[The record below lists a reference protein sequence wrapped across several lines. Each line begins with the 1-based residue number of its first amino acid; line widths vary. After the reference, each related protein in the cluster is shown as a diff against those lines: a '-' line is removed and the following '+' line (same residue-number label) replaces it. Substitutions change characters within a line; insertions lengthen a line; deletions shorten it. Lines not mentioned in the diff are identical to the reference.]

1 MVIDPVCGMRI
12 AEASAAA
19 TSHHEGR
26 TYHFCSALCKQVFD
40 RDPGKYTQA
49 ENKTEKPS

>member
-19 TSHHEGR
+19 TTHTKER
-26 TYHFCSALCKQVFD
+26 TYHFCSALCRQMFE
-40 RDPGKYTQA
+40 RDPGKYIQA
-49 ENKTEKPS
+49 ENETEKPS